1 VINPDGIGKQRNRL
15 CKAVLITL
23 RELAGKAAI
32 DDEAR
37 DMAAFIALCLE
48 QIHET
53 TDVTASAWERRD
65 YWVKADRFRRDWA
78 WAEHKS
84 QAVRAAVLHNDWGE
98 LAHLMPE
105 IASQLQSTK
114 IPKRNTIGHAWNG
127 AYEQLR
133 NDLS

>member
-1 VINPDGIGKQRNRL
+1 LKRAAAL
-15 CKAVLITL
+15 AL
-23 RELAGKAAI
+23 REMMKEPEPN
-32 DDEAR
+32 DRAR
-37 DMAAFIALCLE
+37 DMAAFIALSLE
-48 QIHET
+48 AITET
-53 TDVTASAWERRD
+53 VDITVSAWEKRD

-84 QAVRAAVLHNDWGE
+84 QAGRAAVLHNDWGE